1 MKKFIALILLSLSAS
16 LLAGEKVNKSV
27 DAVADGVVE
36 IHNVRGE
43 IVIAGWDKPQV
54 SVVGTLDDL
63 AEEFIFTSKGSRTFI
78 KVKLPRN
85 SRFHNRDGSNLKI
98 NVPQASKVLFS
109 GVATD
114 LDVKAIDGGV
124 DINSVSGDIKVK
136 QTNGRTY
143 INSVSGE
150 LVLRDITGSMEVS
163 TVSGDLDADV
173 NCDKISVSGVS
184 ADLKVNLKEIEVA
197 NVSNVSGDTLVT
209 GILKDDG
216 EIKLGSVS
224 GEAFYIVQGELDAR
238 VSVET
243 APGGDIVN
251 EYSDDKPISSFIN
264 SHNLRFTAGEG
275 KGSVR
280 MSTVSGNIGLKKDD

>member
-1 MKKFIALILLSLSAS
+1 MKKFISLILISLSATV
-16 LLAGEKVNKSV
+16 LAGEKVNKSI
-27 DAVADGVVE
+27 DAAADGVVE

-43 IVIAGWDKPQV
+43 IVIAGWDKEQV
-54 SVVGTLDDL
+54 NVAGTLDDL
-63 AEEFIFTSKGSRTFI
+63 AEEFIFTSKGDKTYI

-98 NVPQASKVLFS
+98 SVPQGSKVMFS

-114 LDVKAIDGGV
+114 LDVNAIDGGV
-124 DINSVSGDIKVK
+124 DINSVSGDINVK
-136 QTNGRTY
+136 HTQGRTY

-150 LVLRDITGSMEVS
+150 LVLRDISGSMEVS

-173 NCDKISVSGVS
+173 NCEKVHVSGVS
-184 ADLKVNLKEIEVA
+184 ADLNVKLKEIEVA
-197 NVSNVSGDTLVT
+197 NVSNVSGDTRVT
-209 GILKDDG
+209 GALRNNG

-224 GEAFYIVQGELDAR
+224 GEAFYVVHGNLDAR

-243 APGGDIVN
+243 APGGDIIN

-264 SHNLRFTAGEG
+264 SHNLRFTAGDG
-275 KGSVR
+275 KGVVR
-280 MSTVSGNIGLKKDD
+280 MSTVSGNIGLKKKD